1 MNERAEA
8 DKGKIAARFI
18 ERLRIG
24 QHRRVDWCSG
34 VPLEESTS
42 VEVSNLLEG
51 VCSDGTDKSAVKV
64 DEAPVEFFNFPS
76 RMIYRDIRKK
86 DYGNTI
92 DKESA
97 IDPSRRLC

>member
-1 MNERAEA
+1 MNGGAEA
-8 DKGKIAARFI
+8 DKEKISARFI

-51 VCSDGTDKSAVKV
+51 VCSGGTDKRRVKV
-64 DEAPVEFFNFPS
+64 DEDPVECFNFPS
-76 RMIYRDIRKK
+76 RTIY
-86 DYGNTI
+86 
-92 DKESA
+92 
-97 IDPSRRLC
+97 